1 MYLGLPVFCYDVNY
15 NRETTSDSALFFKT
29 SNDLIDLINN
39 TSKKDLN
46 SISQKLKSIA
56 QKKYLWGDISAKY
69 SLLFNKS

>member
-1 MYLGLPVFCYDVNY
+1 LKQCNY
-15 NRETTSDSALFFKT
+15 NRETTLDSALFFKT

-46 SISQKLKSIA
+46 SISKKLKAIA
-56 QKKYLWGDISAKY
+56 KEKYLWGDISAKY